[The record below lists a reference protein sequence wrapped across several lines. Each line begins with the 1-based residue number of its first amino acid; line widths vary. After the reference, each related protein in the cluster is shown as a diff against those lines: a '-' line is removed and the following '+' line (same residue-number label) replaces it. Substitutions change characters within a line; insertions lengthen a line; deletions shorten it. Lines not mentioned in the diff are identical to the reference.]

1 MPVSGRDGLVREV
14 SPVSN
19 RRLLQVGIV
28 GTVIAALC
36 CFTPLLVVLL
46 GVVGLSFVTGYLDIV
61 LIPAFLA
68 FVGLIVY
75 ALWGR
80 QRGIP
85 PVTRGE

>member
-1 MPVSGRDGLVREV
+1 M

-46 GVVGLSFVTGYLDIV
+46 GVAGLSFVTGYLDIV
-61 LIPAFLA
+61 LIPSLLA

-80 QRGIP
+80 QRGI
-85 PVTRGE
+85 TSSDTGE